1 MTITQLEYIVAVDT
15 YRSFGQAAEKCFIT
29 QPTLSMQIQKLE
41 EELDVLLFDRH
52 KKPIET
58 TEIGIDIIEQA
69 RIVLNE
75 HSKIAEVIK
84 DKKGNLSG
92 NLHIGIIPTIAP
104 YLVPLF
110 LLNFI
115 EKYPNVTISISELTT
130 AQIIEHL
137 KNGLIDCGILATPV
151 KENQLIEM
159 PMYWEPL
166 VAFISKKHKLTK
178 NNTVVME
185 DIDLK
190 DVWLLNEGHCLR
202 NQIINLCHDIDKH
215 IEDTRLNYQT
225 GSIET
230 LKKIVE
236 AGKGI
241 TLLPELAISDFS
253 MKQMNMVRYFRNPE
267 PVREIGIVVSKNYIK
282 KRLIETLKN
291 EILDVIPKKMKES
304 SSKKLILDIKIQK
317 TA

>member
-15 YRSFGQAAEKCFIT
+15 FRSFGQAAEKCFVT

-58 TEIGIDIIEQA
+58 TEIGIDIINQA
-69 RIVLNE
+69 RVILNE
-75 HSKIAEVIK
+75 HNKVNEIIK
-84 DKKGNLSG
+84 DKKGNISG

-110 LLNFI
+110 LLNYM
-115 EKYPNVTISISELTT
+115 EKYPSVTVTISELTT
-130 AQIIEHL
+130 AQIIDQL
-137 KNGLIDCGILATPV
+137 KNGLIDCGILATPI
-151 KENQLIEM
+151 KETQILEI
-159 PMYWEPL
+159 PIYWEPL
-166 VAFISKKHKLTK
+166 VTYISKKHKLSK
-178 NNTVVME
+178 NNTVVMS
-185 DIDLK
+185 DIDIK

-202 NQIINLCHDIDKH
+202 NQILNLCHDIDKH

-253 MKQMNMVRYFRNPE
+253 IKQMNMVRYFRNPE
-267 PVREIGIVVSKNYIK
+267 PVREVGIVVNKNYIK

-291 EILDVIPKKMKES
+291 EILNVIPKKMKES
-304 SSKKLILDIKIQK
+304 SKKLILDIEIKHQ
-317 TA
+317 A